1 MPTDSRPES
10 GTPDSR
16 ALFRTLTLDRR
27 RFLVLMGGAAIATA
41 LPPSLVQAAR
51 HADRLALQPWSLPDA
66 LPADEHEAVAALVGA
81 AILAPSHWNSQPWR
95 FEYADGELRLVLDPA
110 RTLPGCDPDQRFAQ
124 MSLGAALEN
133 LLVAARAWGQQPTV
147 KHLPWGL
154 TSRPGAPLVAASISW
169 TSVEPR
175 RDRTLFAALAER
187 RSNARTYDSRG
198 LTLAQRAALLSQVPD
213 EARLH
218 WIDDRAGRARVADI
232 VSDAAVACSRD
243 PRVRADHQA
252 WLRTSDGDVRRHG
265 DGVTIERLGYDGP
278 LGWLAERGLRPGG
291 HLRRFGLSWLG
302 HETAELV
309 RASGALALLSA
320 PQRSDAGAI
329 VAGQAY
335 ERLAL
340 KATTLGLAQQP
351 LSVATQHDA
360 SRERLAR
367 AFGAAGEEPLLL
379 VRFGHAKP
387 VPPAP
392 RRAAALV
399 TSWHRA

>member
-1 MPTDSRPES
+1 MSK
-10 GTPDSR
+10 DSR
-16 ALFRTLTLDRR
+16 ADLGASDSRARFRTLTLDRR
-27 RFLVLMGGAAIATA
+27 RFLVLMGGATLATA
-41 LPPSLVQAAR
+41 LPPSLVRAAR
-51 HADRLALQPWSLPDA
+51 HAERLALQPWSLPES
-66 LPADEHEAVAALVGA
+66 LPAGEHDAVAALVGA

-95 FEYADGELRLVLDPA
+95 FEYDDGELRLVLDGA

-147 KHLPWGL
+147 RHLPWGL
-154 TSRPGAPLVAASISW
+154 PNRPGVPFVAASISW
-169 TSVEPR
+169 NGSEAR
-175 RDRTLFAALAER
+175 RDRSLFGALAER
-187 RSNARTYDSRG
+187 RSNPRGYDSRG
-198 LTLAQRAALLSQVPD
+198 LTLAHRAALLSQVPD
-213 EARLH
+213 EVRLH
-218 WIDDRAGRARVADI
+218 WIDDRAGRARVAD
-232 VSDAAVACSRD
+232 VVGEAVVAAARD
-243 PRVRADHQA
+243 SRVRADHQA
-252 WLRTSDGDVRRHG
+252 WLRESDGDARRHG

-278 LGWLAERGLRPGG
+278 FGWLAERGLRPGG
-291 HLRRFGLSWLG
+291 HLRRFGRSWLG
-302 HETAELV
+302 HETSELV
-309 RASGALALLSA
+309 RASGALALLTA

-351 LSVATQHDA
+351 LSAATQNEA
-360 SRERLAR
+360 GRERIAR
-367 AFGAAGEEPLLL
+367 AFGVSGEEPLLL

-387 VPPAP
+387 VPPSP